1 MSLQQL
7 SALYEDVVELVMNSL
22 KKDDMASIREELDR
36 FFPSELAL
44 ILEALPH
51 DDRAR
56 VWTLLSAEIQGQVL
70 HHLRDIARA
79 SLIEDMGVA
88 SLLESGEHMDVDELA
103 EVIQDLPEEVAEAV
117 INSLDEDERR
127 RFDSHLVYTKNTAGR
142 LMDTDVRT
150 VRADINLR
158 TTWRYLRRFGVPT
171 GTDSVLVVDRANR
184 YVGKLFFA
192 VLVTGY
198 PEQQVGEIMDREAV
212 SILADT
218 PAREIALL
226 FEQRDLLSVAVVEA
240 DNKLLGQIAV
250 SEVLDVIREEA
261 DRTLMN
267 MAGLEEEED
276 LFAPVLPSAKRRA
289 VWLGINLVTAFL
301 AAWVIGLYEAT
312 LEKIVALAVLMPI
325 VASMGGIAGS
335 QTLTLA
341 IRGLSKGQ
349 ISASNSR
356 WLLFKEVAI
365 GALNGLLWAL
375 VVAVIVVLWFGSYG
389 IGAVIGVALLINMVL
404 AAFSGIVVPLILD
417 RLGIDPALSGSVVLT
432 TVTDVV
438 GFMAFLGLA
447 TAFLL

>member
-1 MSLQQL
+1 MSIQQL
-7 SALYEDVVELVMNSL
+7 SALYEEVVERIIEFLRT
-22 KKDDMASIREELDR
+22 DDKASIRAELER
-36 FFPSELAL
+36 FYPSELAL

-51 DDRAR
+51 DDRAD
-56 VWTLLSAEIQGQVL
+56 VWALIDTDIQGQVL

-79 SLIEDMGVA
+79 SLIDELGEASLVA
-88 SLLESGEHMDVDELA
+88 SGEQMDVDELA
-103 EVIQDLPEEVAEAV
+103 EVVQDLPEEVAQAV
-117 INSLDEDERR
+117 IGSLDEDERR
-127 RFDSHLVYTKNTAGR
+127 RFDSHFVYAKNTAGR

-150 VRADINLR
+150 VRPDISLQ
-158 TTWRYLRRFGVPT
+158 TVWRYLRRFGVPQ
-171 GTDSVLVVDRANR
+171 GTDSVLVIDRDNR
-184 YVGKLFFA
+184 YLGKLFFA
-192 VLVTGY
+192 ALVTGY
-198 PEQQVGEIMDREAV
+198 PGQRVSEIMDPEGA

-218 PAREIALL
+218 QAREIALL
-226 FEQRDLLSVAVVEA
+226 FDQRDLLSVAVVDA
-240 DNKLLGQIAV
+240 DNRLLGQIAV

-276 LFAPVLPSAKRRA
+276 LFAPVLPSARRRA

-312 LEKIVALAVLMPI
+312 LDKIVALAVLMPI
-325 VASMGGIAGS
+325 VASMGGIGGS

-341 IRGLSKGQ
+341 IRGLAMGQ
-349 ISASNSR
+349 IGATNSR

-365 GALNGLLWAL
+365 GALNGLVWAL
-375 VVAVIVVLWFGSYG
+375 VVAVIAVAWFGSYG
-389 IGAVIGVALLINMVL
+389 IGAVIGVALIINMVI
-404 AAFSGIVVPLILD
+404 AAFSGILIPLILD
-417 RLGIDPALSGSVVLT
+417 KMGIDPALSGSVVLT